1 MRVWTWLPK
10 SWKRTLLP
18 RITEFTRRVT
28 GISNQIFVQNNT
40 RKRPRDRCGRPAAAP
55 CGATQLGGRRAART
69 PRAETAPCH
78 SAQPR
83 GTAHGKAQQRAFNR
97 LGQKRAAPTPRSL
110 KTLLGAEKLSNP
122 VRGRENALSRAEPA
136 PLTRTAPARSV
147 SRRGRGSLGLPP
159 PPLFAPSGG
168 SAISNG
174 GTDRRRPT
182 R

>member
-1 MRVWTWLPK
+1 MDVASQELEAHSLATHHRVHSPGYGNLK
-10 SWKRTLLP
+10 SNLCAKQHTETPP
-18 RITEFTRRVT
+18 R
-28 GISNQIFVQNNT
+28 S
-40 RKRPRDRCGRPAAAP
+40 
-55 CGATQLGGRRAART
+55 LRT
-69 PRAETAPCH
+69 PRCRSVRRYASRRAEGRANAP
-78 SAQPR
+78 SRDRSVPQRAAPR
-83 GTAHGKAQQRAFNR
+83 DGAHGKAQQRAFNR